1 MKLTP
6 ADGPSARIT
15 VLVPETERRAIV
27 EEAAARSIESGR
39 PVSLS
44 EVLRDAWRTSHE
56 TGRDG
61 CAA

>member
-6 ADGPSARIT
+6 ADGPLTRIT
-15 VLVPETERRAIV
+15 ITVPESDRRAIV
-27 EEAAARSIESGR
+27 EEAAHRSIESGR

-44 EVLRDAWRTSHE
+44 EVMRDAWRTSHE